1 MQKQNFI
8 FFILVLIVFQIVEC
22 ESMTNNNE
30 NDIHSNKEN
39 QKNYFQ
45 INGDYEIMNLKDEMN
60 RNEISLDNKAYK
72 FINDNSDLIYIFET
86 NSRIDIKNKDSN
98 AFIEL
103 NILEYGEDNY
113 LIMSSQSNENV
124 KITSIPNSNVYIE
137 QLFGENFDEL
147 LLKQK
152 FTNIKIIQ
160 TNTNNLISSFDSF
173 DENNDI
179 YYAKYSVDNFNPK
192 DIHPINVNSFTKIDK
207 KKDLITLDMKSTYI
221 IINKVYAQYLSSF
234 EYFIA
239 PEINNNNEIN
249 LVKDSEKY
257 IYLNT
262 NKEYKINTKDIKNPR
277 LIKLSD
283 KTKNSVI
290 TINDDKIDK
299 DNIFYELKKDEEYV
313 VKVRDENALIEFLY
327 DIKED
332 GKEIFNDIETLNTTI
347 NGNSI
352 LLKFDTLH
360 DYVIKLT
367 SDLNKSFGASI
378 CYKFGK
384 GNYHYYSEEC
394 KEVLTFGFSYE
405 DTIKKEKFNNI
416 TLRKDE
422 LYMAYI
428 NIYRNNTPIYLSYY
442 PTNFDESWLNSAN
455 FSNTELEPK
464 HKFKYIIQGK
474 DKYILD
480 LNIDKDEIKSYSPI
494 FTLVNRTFHNETH
507 LEIKNEDDS
516 KNFTVYINYHKNW
529 PQDKNITI
537 RIISNHAENILLG
550 IYIAGGI
557 LMVACFTIAI
567 IAIAIM
573 IRKRR
578 ESSENNESELLNKF

>member
-45 INGDYEIMNLKDEMN
+45 INDDYETMNLKEEMN
-60 RNEISLDNKAYK
+60 RNEISLNNKAYK

-207 KKDLITLDMKSTYI
+207 KKGLITLDTKSTYI
-221 IINKVYAQYLSSF
+221 IINKVYDQYLSSF

-442 PTNFDESWLNSAN
+442 PTNFEESWLNSAN

-529 PQDKNITI
+529 PQDKDITI

-578 ESSENNESELLNKF
+578 ESSENNESELLNN

>member
-45 INGDYEIMNLKDEMN
+45 INDDYETMNLKDEMN
-60 RNEISLDNKAYK
+60 RNEISLNNKAYK

-207 KKDLITLDMKSTYI
+207 KKDLITLDQKSTYI
-221 IINKVYAQYLSSF
+221 IINKVYDQYLSSF

-529 PQDKNITI
+529 PQDKDITI

-557 LMVACFTIAI
+557 LMVACFVIAI

-578 ESSENNESELLNKF
+578 ESSENNESELLNN

>member
-45 INGDYEIMNLKDEMN
+45 INDDCEIMNLKDEMN
-60 RNEISLDNKAYK
+60 RNEISLNNKAYK

-192 DIHPINVNSFTKIDK
+192 DIHPINVNSFTKIDI
-207 KKDLITLDMKSTYI
+207 KKDLITLDIKSTYI
-221 IINKVYAQYLSSF
+221 IINKVYDQYLSSF

-529 PQDKNITI
+529 PQDKDITI

-557 LMVACFTIAI
+557 LMVACFVIAI

-578 ESSENNESELLNKF
+578 ESSENNESELLNN

>member
-45 INGDYEIMNLKDEMN
+45 INDDYETMNLKEEMN
-60 RNEISLDNKAYK
+60 RNEISLNNKAYK

-221 IINKVYAQYLSSF
+221 IINKVYDQYLSSF

-239 PEINNNNEIN
+239 PEINNNNEVN

-557 LMVACFTIAI
+557 LMVACFVIAI

-578 ESSENNESELLNKF
+578 ESSENNESELLNN

>member
-30 NDIHSNKEN
+30 NYIHSNKEN

-45 INGDYEIMNLKDEMN
+45 INDDCEIMNLKDEMN

-86 NSRIDIKNKDSN
+86 NSRIDIKNKDLN

-147 LLKQK
+147 FLKQK

-221 IINKVYAQYLSSF
+221 IINKVYEQYLSSF

-299 DNIFYELKKDEEYV
+299 DNIFYELKKDEKYV
-313 VKVRDENALIEFLY
+313 VKVREENALIEFLY

-557 LMVACFTIAI
+557 LMVACFVIAI

-578 ESSENNESELLNKF
+578 EFSENDESELLNN

>member
-8 FFILVLIVFQIVEC
+8 FYILVLIVFQIVEC

-45 INGDYEIMNLKDEMN
+45 INDDYEIMNLKDEMN

-221 IINKVYAQYLSSF
+221 IINKVYEQYLSSF

-249 LVKDSEKY
+249 LVKDSEKN

-529 PQDKNITI
+529 PQDKDITI

-557 LMVACFTIAI
+557 LMVACFVIAI

-578 ESSENNESELLNKF
+578 ESSENNESELLNN

>member
-30 NDIHSNKEN
+30 NYIHSNKEN

-45 INGDYEIMNLKDEMN
+45 INDDYEIMNLKDEMN
-60 RNEISLDNKAYK
+60 RNEISLNNKAYK

-179 YYAKYSVDNFNPK
+179 YYAKYSVNNFNPK

-221 IINKVYAQYLSSF
+221 IINKVYDQYLSSF

-299 DNIFYELKKDEEYV
+299 DNIFYELKKDKEYV

-529 PQDKNITI
+529 PQDKDITI

-557 LMVACFTIAI
+557 LMVACFVIAI
-567 IAIAIM
+567 ISIAIM

-578 ESSENNESELLNKF
+578 ESSENDESELLNN

>member
-8 FFILVLIVFQIVEC
+8 FFILVLLVFQIVEC

-45 INGDYEIMNLKDEMN
+45 INDDYETMNLKEEMN
-60 RNEISLDNKAYK
+60 RNEISLNNKAYK

-137 QLFGENFDEL
+137 QLFGENFDKL

-221 IINKVYAQYLSSF
+221 IINKVYDQYLSSF

-352 LLKFDTLH
+352 LLKFDALH

-394 KEVLTFGFSYE
+394 KGVLTFGFSYE

-442 PTNFDESWLNSAN
+442 PTNFEESWLNSAN

-480 LNIDKDEIKSYSPI
+480 LNLDKDEIKSYSPI

-529 PQDKNITI
+529 PQDKDITI

-557 LMVACFTIAI
+557 LMVACFVIAI

-578 ESSENNESELLNKF
+578 EFSENDESELLNN

>member
-8 FFILVLIVFQIVEC
+8 FYILVLIVFQIVEC

-45 INGDYEIMNLKDEMN
+45 INDDYEIMNLKDEMN
-60 RNEISLDNKAYK
+60 RNEISLNNKAYK

-221 IINKVYAQYLSSF
+221 IINKVYEQYLSSF

-529 PQDKNITI
+529 PQDKDITI

-557 LMVACFTIAI
+557 LMVACFVIAI

-578 ESSENNESELLNKF
+578 ESSENNESELLNN

>member
-45 INGDYEIMNLKDEMN
+45 INDDCEIMNLKEEMN
-60 RNEISLDNKAYK
+60 RNEISLNNKAYK

-86 NSRIDIKNKDSN
+86 NSRIDIQNKDSN

-207 KKDLITLDMKSTYI
+207 KKDLITLDKKSTYI
-221 IINKVYAQYLSSF
+221 IINKVYDQYLSSF

-442 PTNFDESWLNSAN
+442 PTNFNESWLNSAN

-529 PQDKNITI
+529 PQDKDITI

-557 LMVACFTIAI
+557 LMVACFVIAI

-578 ESSENNESELLNKF
+578 ESSENNESELLNN

>member
-45 INGDYEIMNLKDEMN
+45 INDDYEIMNLKDEMN

-86 NSRIDIKNKDSN
+86 NSRINIKNKDSN

-137 QLFGENFDEL
+137 QLFGENFDAL

-221 IINKVYAQYLSSF
+221 IINKVYDQYLSSF

-442 PTNFDESWLNSAN
+442 PTNFNESWLNSAN

-557 LMVACFTIAI
+557 LMVACFVIAI

-578 ESSENNESELLNKF
+578 ESSENDESELLNN

>member
-45 INGDYEIMNLKDEMN
+45 INDDYEIMNLKDEMN

-221 IINKVYAQYLSSF
+221 IINKVYDQYLSSF

-299 DNIFYELKKDEEYV
+299 DNIFYELKKDKEYV

-442 PTNFDESWLNSAN
+442 PTNFEESWLNSAN

-529 PQDKNITI
+529 PQDKDITI

-557 LMVACFTIAI
+557 LMVACFVIAI

-578 ESSENNESELLNKF
+578 ESSENNESELLNN

>member
-8 FFILVLIVFQIVEC
+8 FFILVLIVFQIIEC
-22 ESMTNNNE
+22 ESMANNNE

-45 INGDYEIMNLKDEMN
+45 INDDYEIMNLKDEMN
-60 RNEISLDNKAYK
+60 RNEISLNNKAYK

-221 IINKVYAQYLSSF
+221 IINKVYDQYLSSF

-262 NKEYKINTKDIKNPR
+262 NKEYKINTKNIKNPR

-442 PTNFDESWLNSAN
+442 PTNFNESWLNSAN
-455 FSNTELEPK
+455 FSNTELEPN

-480 LNIDKDEIKSYSPI
+480 LNIDKDEIKSYSPV

-529 PQDKNITI
+529 PQDKDITI

-557 LMVACFTIAI
+557 LMVACFVIAI
-567 IAIAIM
+567 ISIAIM

-578 ESSENNESELLNKF
+578 ESSENDESELLNN

>member
-1 MQKQNFI
+1 
-8 FFILVLIVFQIVEC
+8 
-22 ESMTNNNE
+22 
-30 NDIHSNKEN
+30 
-39 QKNYFQ
+39 
-45 INGDYEIMNLKDEMN
+45 MNLKEEMN
-60 RNEISLDNKAYK
+60 RNEISLNNKAYK

-113 LIMSSQSNENV
+113 LFMSSQSNENV

-221 IINKVYAQYLSSF
+221 IINKVYDQYLSSF

-352 LLKFDTLH
+352 LLKFDALH

-480 LNIDKDEIKSYSPI
+480 LNLDKDEIKSYSPI

-529 PQDKNITI
+529 PQDKDITI

-578 ESSENNESELLNKF
+578 ESSENNESELLNN

>member
-30 NDIHSNKEN
+30 NYIHSNKEN

-45 INGDYEIMNLKDEMN
+45 INDDYEIMNLKDEMN

-86 NSRIDIKNKDSN
+86 NSRIDIKNKDLN

-207 KKDLITLDMKSTYI
+207 KKDLITLDIKSTYI
-221 IINKVYAQYLSSF
+221 IINKVYDQYLSSF

-299 DNIFYELKKDEEYV
+299 DNIFYELKKDEKYV
-313 VKVRDENALIEFLY
+313 VKVREENALIEFLY

-352 LLKFDTLH
+352 LLKFDTLN

-480 LNIDKDEIKSYSPI
+480 LNLDKDEIKSYSPI

-557 LMVACFTIAI
+557 LMVACFVIAI

-578 ESSENNESELLNKF
+578 EFSENDESELLNN

>member
-45 INGDYEIMNLKDEMN
+45 INDDYEIMNLKDEMN
-60 RNEISLDNKAYK
+60 RNEISLNNKAYK

-221 IINKVYAQYLSSF
+221 IINKVYDQYLSSF

-299 DNIFYELKKDEEYV
+299 DNIFYELKKDKEYV

-529 PQDKNITI
+529 PQDKDITI

-557 LMVACFTIAI
+557 LMVACFVIAI

-578 ESSENNESELLNKF
+578 ESSENDESELLNN

>member
-45 INGDYEIMNLKDEMN
+45 INDDYEIMNLKDEMN
-60 RNEISLDNKAYK
+60 RNEISLNNKAYK

-207 KKDLITLDMKSTYI
+207 KKGLITLDIKSTYI
-221 IINKVYAQYLSSF
+221 IINKVYDQYLSSF

-262 NKEYKINTKDIKNPR
+262 NKEYKINTKNIKNPR

-442 PTNFDESWLNSAN
+442 PTNFNESWLNSAN

-529 PQDKNITI
+529 PQDKDITI

-578 ESSENNESELLNKF
+578 ESSENDESELLNN

>member
-30 NDIHSNKEN
+30 NYIHSNKEN

-45 INGDYEIMNLKDEMN
+45 INDDCEIMNLKDEMN
-60 RNEISLDNKAYK
+60 RNEISLNNKAYK

-86 NSRIDIKNKDSN
+86 NSRIDIKNKDLN

-221 IINKVYAQYLSSF
+221 IINKVYDQYLSSF

-442 PTNFDESWLNSAN
+442 PTNFEESWLNSAN
-455 FSNTELEPK
+455 FSNTELEPNN
-464 HKFKYIIQGK
+464 KFKYIIQGK

-480 LNIDKDEIKSYSPI
+480 LNLDKDEIKSYSPI

-557 LMVACFTIAI
+557 LMVACFVIAI
-567 IAIAIM
+567 ISIAIM

-578 ESSENNESELLNKF
+578 ESSENNESELLNN

>member
-45 INGDYEIMNLKDEMN
+45 IDDDYETMNLKEEMN
-60 RNEISLDNKAYK
+60 RNEISLNNKAYK

-207 KKDLITLDMKSTYI
+207 KKGLITLDIKSTYI
-221 IINKVYAQYLSSF
+221 IINKVYDQYLSSF

-262 NKEYKINTKDIKNPR
+262 NKEYKINTKNIKNPR

-299 DNIFYELKKDEEYV
+299 DNIFYELKKDKEYV

-327 DIKED
+327 DIKEV

-442 PTNFDESWLNSAN
+442 PTNFEESWLNSAN

-529 PQDKNITI
+529 PQDKDITI

-578 ESSENNESELLNKF
+578 ESSENNESELLNN

>member
-45 INGDYEIMNLKDEMN
+45 INDDCEIMNLKEEMN
-60 RNEISLDNKAYK
+60 RNEISLNNKAYK

-103 NILEYGEDNY
+103 NILEYGADNY

-221 IINKVYAQYLSSF
+221 IINKVYDQYLSSF

-557 LMVACFTIAI
+557 LMVACFVIAI

-578 ESSENNESELLNKF
+578 ESSENNESELLNN

>member
-30 NDIHSNKEN
+30 NYIHSNKEN

-45 INGDYEIMNLKDEMN
+45 INDDYEIMNLKDEMN

-192 DIHPINVNSFTKIDK
+192 DIHPINVNSFTKIDI
-207 KKDLITLDMKSTYI
+207 KKDLITLDIKSTYI
-221 IINKVYAQYLSSF
+221 IINKVYDQYLSSF

-332 GKEIFNDIETLNTTI
+332 GKEIFDDIETLNTTI

-360 DYVIKLT
+360 DCVIKLT

-442 PTNFDESWLNSAN
+442 PTNFEESWLNSAN

-529 PQDKNITI
+529 PQDKDITI

-557 LMVACFTIAI
+557 LMVACFVIAI

-578 ESSENNESELLNKF
+578 ESSENNESELLNN

>member
-45 INGDYEIMNLKDEMN
+45 INDDYETMNLKEEMN
-60 RNEISLDNKAYK
+60 RNEISLNNKPYK

-86 NSRIDIKNKDSN
+86 NSRIDIQNKDSN

-221 IINKVYAQYLSSF
+221 IINKVYDQYLSSF

-405 DTIKKEKFNNI
+405 DKIKKEKFNNI
-416 TLRKDE
+416 TLRKNE

-557 LMVACFTIAI
+557 LMVACFVIAI

-578 ESSENNESELLNKF
+578 ESSENNESELLNN

>member
-45 INGDYEIMNLKDEMN
+45 INDDYEIMNLKDEMN
-60 RNEISLDNKAYK
+60 RNEISLNNKAYK

-221 IINKVYAQYLSSF
+221 IINKVYDQYLSSF

-299 DNIFYELKKDEEYV
+299 DNIFYELKKDKEYV

-352 LLKFDTLH
+352 LLKFDALH

-442 PTNFDESWLNSAN
+442 PTNFNESWLNSAN
-455 FSNTELEPK
+455 FSNTELEPNN
-464 HKFKYIIQGK
+464 KFKYIIQGK

-529 PQDKNITI
+529 PQDKDITI

-557 LMVACFTIAI
+557 LMVACFVIAI

-578 ESSENNESELLNKF
+578 ESSENNESELLNN

>member
-45 INGDYEIMNLKDEMN
+45 INDDYETMNLKEEMN
-60 RNEISLDNKAYK
+60 RNEISLNNKAYK

-207 KKDLITLDMKSTYI
+207 KKDLITLDTKSTYI
-221 IINKVYAQYLSSF
+221 IINKVYDQYLSSF

-442 PTNFDESWLNSAN
+442 PTNFNESWLNSAN

-529 PQDKNITI
+529 PQDKDITI
-537 RIISNHAENILLG
+537 RIISNHAENLLLG

-578 ESSENNESELLNKF
+578 ESSENNESELLNN

>member
-45 INGDYEIMNLKDEMN
+45 INDDYETMNLKEEMN
-60 RNEISLDNKAYK
+60 RNEISLNNKAYK

-221 IINKVYAQYLSSF
+221 IINKVYDQYLSSF

-557 LMVACFTIAI
+557 LMVACFVIAI

-578 ESSENNESELLNKF
+578 ESSENNESELLNN

>member
-45 INGDYEIMNLKDEMN
+45 INDDYEIMNLKDEMN

-113 LIMSSQSNENV
+113 LIMSSKSNENV

-179 YYAKYSVDNFNPK
+179 YYAKYSVNNFNPK

-221 IINKVYAQYLSSF
+221 IINKVYDQYLSSF

-578 ESSENNESELLNKF
+578 ESSENDESELLNN

>member
-45 INGDYEIMNLKDEMN
+45 INDDCEIMNLKEEMN
-60 RNEISLDNKAYK
+60 RNEISLNNKAYK

-86 NSRIDIKNKDSN
+86 NSRIDIKNKDLN

-137 QLFGENFDEL
+137 QLFGENFDAL

-192 DIHPINVNSFTKIDK
+192 DIHPINVNSFKKIDK

-221 IINKVYAQYLSSF
+221 IINKVYDQYLSSF

-299 DNIFYELKKDEEYV
+299 DNIFYELKKDEKYV

-332 GKEIFNDIETLNTTI
+332 GKEIFNDIETLNTKI

-507 LEIKNEDDS
+507 LEI
-516 KNFTVYINYHKNW
+516 
-529 PQDKNITI
+529 
-537 RIISNHAENILLG
+537 R
-550 IYIAGGI
+550 
-557 LMVACFTIAI
+557 
-567 IAIAIM
+567 
-573 IRKRR
+573 
-578 ESSENNESELLNKF
+578 

>member
-45 INGDYEIMNLKDEMN
+45 INDDYETMNLKEEMN
-60 RNEISLDNKAYK
+60 RNEISLNNKPYK

-86 NSRIDIKNKDSN
+86 NSRINIKNKDSN

-221 IINKVYAQYLSSF
+221 IINKVYDQYLSSF

-442 PTNFDESWLNSAN
+442 PTNFNESWLNSAN

-529 PQDKNITI
+529 PQDKDITI

-557 LMVACFTIAI
+557 LMVACFVIAI
-567 IAIAIM
+567 ISIAIM

-578 ESSENNESELLNKF
+578 ESSENDESELLNN

>member
-45 INGDYEIMNLKDEMN
+45 INDDCEIMNLKEEMN
-60 RNEISLDNKAYK
+60 RNEISLNNKAYK

-86 NSRIDIKNKDSN
+86 NSRIDIKNKDTN

-207 KKDLITLDMKSTYI
+207 KKDLITLYQKSTYI
-221 IINKVYAQYLSSF
+221 IINKVYDQYLSSF

-327 DIKED
+327 DIKGD

-442 PTNFDESWLNSAN
+442 PTNFEESWLNSAN

-529 PQDKNITI
+529 PQDKDITI

-578 ESSENNESELLNKF
+578 ESSENNESELLNN

>member
-45 INGDYEIMNLKDEMN
+45 INDDYEIMNLKDEMN

-86 NSRIDIKNKDSN
+86 NSRINIKNKDSN

-113 LIMSSQSNENV
+113 LFMSSQSNENV

-137 QLFGENFDEL
+137 QLFGDNFDEL

-221 IINKVYAQYLSSF
+221 IINKVYDQYLSSF

-529 PQDKNITI
+529 PQDKDITI

-557 LMVACFTIAI
+557 LMVACFVIAI
-567 IAIAIM
+567 ISIAIM

-578 ESSENNESELLNKF
+578 ESSENDESELLNN

>member
-8 FFILVLIVFQIVEC
+8 FFILFLIVFQIVEC

-30 NDIHSNKEN
+30 NYIHSNKEN

-45 INGDYEIMNLKDEMN
+45 INDDYEIMNLKDEMN

-103 NILEYGEDNY
+103 NILEYGENNY

-207 KKDLITLDMKSTYI
+207 KKDLITLDTKSTYI
-221 IINKVYAQYLSSF
+221 IINKVYDQYLSSF

-352 LLKFDTLH
+352 LLKFDALH

-442 PTNFDESWLNSAN
+442 PTNFEESWLNSAN

-529 PQDKNITI
+529 PQDKDITI

-578 ESSENNESELLNKF
+578 ESSENNESELLNN

>member
-45 INGDYEIMNLKDEMN
+45 INDDYETMNLKEEMN
-60 RNEISLDNKAYK
+60 RNEISLNNKAYK
-72 FINDNSDLIYIFET
+72 FINDNSNLIYIFET

-137 QLFGENFDEL
+137 QLFGENFDAL

-192 DIHPINVNSFTKIDK
+192 DIHPINVNSFMKIDK

-221 IINKVYAQYLSSF
+221 IINKVYDQYLSSF

-529 PQDKNITI
+529 PQDKDITI

-578 ESSENNESELLNKF
+578 ESSENNESELLNN

>member
-45 INGDYEIMNLKDEMN
+45 INDDYEIMNLKEEMN
-60 RNEISLDNKAYK
+60 RNEISLNNKAYK

-113 LIMSSQSNENV
+113 LNMSSQSNENV

-137 QLFGENFDEL
+137 QLFGENFDAL

-221 IINKVYAQYLSSF
+221 IINKVYDQYLSSF

-299 DNIFYELKKDEEYV
+299 ENIFYELKKDEEYV

-442 PTNFDESWLNSAN
+442 PTNFNESWLNSAN

-529 PQDKNITI
+529 PQDKDITI

-557 LMVACFTIAI
+557 LMVACLVIAI

-573 IRKRR
+573 VRKRR
-578 ESSENNESELLNKF
+578 ESSENNETELLNN

>member
-8 FFILVLIVFQIVEC
+8 FYILVLIVFQIVEC

-30 NDIHSNKEN
+30 NYIHSNKEN

-45 INGDYEIMNLKDEMN
+45 INDDYEIMNLKDEMN

-86 NSRIDIKNKDSN
+86 NSRINIKNKDSN

-179 YYAKYSVDNFNPK
+179 YYANYSVDNFNPK

-221 IINKVYAQYLSSF
+221 IINKVYEQYLSSF

-332 GKEIFNDIETLNTTI
+332 GKEIFDDIETLNTTI

-455 FSNTELEPK
+455 FSNTELEPNN
-464 HKFKYIIQGK
+464 KFKYIIQGK

-529 PQDKNITI
+529 PQDKDITI

-557 LMVACFTIAI
+557 LMVACFVIAI

-578 ESSENNESELLNKF
+578 ESSENNESELLNN

>member
-45 INGDYEIMNLKDEMN
+45 INDDYETMNLKEEMN
-60 RNEISLDNKAYK
+60 RNEISLNNKAYK

-179 YYAKYSVDNFNPK
+179 YYAKYSVNNFNPK

-221 IINKVYAQYLSSF
+221 IINKVYDQYLSSF

-332 GKEIFNDIETLNTTI
+332 GKEIFNDIETFNTTI

-442 PTNFDESWLNSAN
+442 PTNFNESWLNSAN

-529 PQDKNITI
+529 PQDKDITI

-578 ESSENNESELLNKF
+578 ESSENNESELLNN

>member
-45 INGDYEIMNLKDEMN
+45 INDDYETMNLKEEMN
-60 RNEISLDNKAYK
+60 RNEISLNNKAYK

-221 IINKVYAQYLSSF
+221 IINKVYDQYLSSF

-262 NKEYKINTKDIKNPR
+262 NKEYKINTKNIKNPR

-442 PTNFDESWLNSAN
+442 PTNFNESWLNSAN

-557 LMVACFTIAI
+557 LMVACFVIAI

-578 ESSENNESELLNKF
+578 ESSENNESELLNN

>member
-45 INGDYEIMNLKDEMN
+45 INDDYEIMNLKDEMN

-103 NILEYGEDNY
+103 NILEYGGDNY

-221 IINKVYAQYLSSF
+221 IINKVYDQYLSSF

-313 VKVRDENALIEFLY
+313 VKVREENALIEFLY

-442 PTNFDESWLNSAN
+442 PTNFNESWLNSAN

-529 PQDKNITI
+529 PQDKDITI

-578 ESSENNESELLNKF
+578 ESSENNESELLNN

>member
-45 INGDYEIMNLKDEMN
+45 INDDCEIMNLKDEMN

-86 NSRIDIKNKDSN
+86 NSRIDIKNKDLN

-221 IINKVYAQYLSSF
+221 IINKVYDQYLSSF

-299 DNIFYELKKDEEYV
+299 DNIFYELKKDVEYV

-529 PQDKNITI
+529 PQDKDITI

-557 LMVACFTIAI
+557 LMVACFVIAI
-567 IAIAIM
+567 ISIAIM

-578 ESSENNESELLNKF
+578 ESSENDESELLNN

>member
-45 INGDYEIMNLKDEMN
+45 INDDYEIMNLKDEMN

-86 NSRIDIKNKDSN
+86 NSRINIKNKDSN

-137 QLFGENFDEL
+137 QLFGENFDAL

-221 IINKVYAQYLSSF
+221 IINKVYDQYLSSF

-557 LMVACFTIAI
+557 LMVACFVIAI

-578 ESSENNESELLNKF
+578 ESSENDESELLNN